1 MSKRLNKMNEDDFID
16 DYDVNDDEE
25 AADLTHTR
33 KGKGKGSTKASSKS
47 AHTSGGV
54 ITDPSLFSDSSE
66 GGQYNSLDN
75 LESLSLGKKSKV
87 CH

>member
-1 MSKRLNKMNEDDFID
+1 MNEDDFID

-25 AADLTHTR
+25 AADLTHTK

-47 AHTSGGV
+47 AHTGGV
-54 ITDPSLFSDSSE
+54 ITDLSLFSGSSE
-66 GGQYNSLDN
+66 GSHYNSLDN

-87 CH
+87 RH

>member
-16 DYDVNDDEE
+16 DYDVNDEE
-25 AADLTHTR
+25 AADLTHTK

-54 ITDPSLFSDSSE
+54 ITDPSLFSGSSE
-66 GGQYNSLDN
+66 GSHYNSLDN

-87 CH
+87 RY

>member
-25 AADLTHTR
+25 AADLTHTK
-33 KGKGKGSTKASSKS
+33 KGKGKGITKASSKS
-47 AHTSGGV
+47 AHTTGGV
-54 ITDPSLFSDSSE
+54 ITDPSLFSGSSE
-66 GGQYNSLDN
+66 GGGQYNSLEN

-87 CH
+87 

>member
-16 DYDVNDDEE
+16 DYDVNDEE
-25 AADLTHTR
+25 AADLTHTK

-54 ITDPSLFSDSSE
+54 ITDPSLFSGSSE

-87 CH
+87 RY